1 MKKFL
6 LILLLSCLIFS
17 ACSSN
22 GGGQGKTGSSEDQGQ
37 GAESKDKKDANKDD
51 KKDDDKVKGENMKL
65 KQFEAFEE
73 GQVKATIKT
82 NMGDIG
88 IVLYPEAAP
97 MAVDNFVKL
106 SEKGYYKGVI
116 FHRVI
121 KDFMI
126 QGGDPTGTGSGGQ
139 SAFGKSFKDE
149 FNKGYRN
156 FYGALSMANAGPD
169 TNGSQFFIVTAKS
182 VPDDLVGQM
191 EEVGGETFPKAVIEK
206 YKEVGGTP
214 WLDFRH
220 TVFGQVVE
228 GMDVVLKIQDVKTG
242 EMDKPLEDVKIE
254 DIIIEK

>member
-1 MKKFL
+1 MKKILIGLFL
-6 LILLLSCLIFS
+6 ACLIFT
-17 ACSSN
+17 ACSPS
-22 GGGQGKTGSSEDQGQ
+22 GSSENQEVKTSEGKDKGI
-37 GAESKDKKDANKDD
+37 ENKDKKNDKSKDK
-51 KKDDDKVKGENMKL
+51 GEKMTL
-65 KQFEAFEE
+65 KQFEAFED

-88 IVLYPEAAP
+88 VVLYPEAAP

-139 SAFGKSFKDE
+139 SAFGKNFKDE

-220 TVFGQVVE
+220 TVFGQVVK